1 VEGVGWARAVG
12 DEGTAKR
19 TPNPEFVETGR
30 DGEGSKEDEA
40 RRGRGGRV
48 ASVGAELRK
57 DTDET
62 RGEAKRTGGLLFRV
76 DVGTVRVSNDVTI
89 GVTGRML
96 REDAALNIPAT
107 RETDEA
113 RDRMDDERRMDTR
126 GGRLTVLVRGRG
138 RVGTLLIPADGRRIA
153 DARLDLVEMIEGRG
167 ARGVESSLAE
177 DGTATS
183 TGTAGRAV
191 EVVEVRKVDGGRLAS
206 NGTAARE
213 EDCVPITPAGR
224 DEDGATTSTVRRDED
239 GMTIT
244 TAVRDDEGRDET
256 AGIKTGRDVLSAG
269 IMLIRRDDD
278 GEVAITVEGRRA
290 LTTGAGTLAPR
301 RDDEDGVTSRTDDE
315 GLSKLIALAVEI
327 PPRRD
332 DDGVTS
338 RTEDGAAS
346 RTEDRGVARRAED
359 EVASRT
365 EDDGTGELI
374 TRVVT
379 IPPRRTD
386 EDGVKSRTEDEI
398 LGEVETLPRRT
409 DEDGAT
415 SRTEDEDLSK
425 LVTRILEITPTRDEE
440 AGRGMAGL
448 EILLVG
454 REMIETGAAV
464 AREVGSIVGDTGVEI
479 RRTLLVTGSTTPG
492 MLRVEEDTAGRICLL
507 VGATSEEIRVVMI
520 EDGRT
525 TPVTTEIREDNAK
538 VGLLVGFTDE
548 ETRPAM
554 LEEGRKVP
562 EMTEIRD
569 DSEERGL
576 LAEARSVE
584 ISRTLL
590 DGGRTAPVVLRIVDD
605 TTGIIGLLVGTTNVE
620 TSRTLLDGGR
630 TVSRMLP
637 TEEGSP
643 EMTGLLVEDVWRSV
657 DNVDDRISGCET
669 REETARIGAEVDP
682 WALEIMAGRSSRVLE
697 AIGENVEVDP
707 WTLEVMGGSSST
719 ALEGVEEDVELISGP
734 DTREGIAR
742 ISSKIDPRMLETM
755 IGRSSLVLEGVGED
769 VGVRKEASLGLGIPT
784 PISSG
789 NFNSGAETLRALH
802 DPGMTAMGAD
812 RGTPNLSVHPPSCE
826 SHATSLQRSDSAQ
839 RSVHP
844 TNEGVYTVG
853 CTRLSRLPPRAT
865 ASQVT
870 SNPGSV
876 DV

>member
-1 VEGVGWARAVG
+1 MV
-12 DEGTAKR
+12 
-19 TPNPEFVETGR
+19 
-30 DGEGSKEDEA
+30 
-40 RRGRGGRV
+40 
-48 ASVGAELRK
+48 
-57 DTDET
+57 
-62 RGEAKRTGGLLFRV
+62 
-76 DVGTVRVSNDVTI
+76 
-89 GVTGRML
+89 
-96 REDAALNIPAT
+96 
-107 RETDEA
+107 
-113 RDRMDDERRMDTR
+113 
-126 GGRLTVLVRGRG
+126 
-138 RVGTLLIPADGRRIA
+138 
-153 DARLDLVEMIEGRG
+153 
-167 ARGVESSLAE
+167 
-177 DGTATS
+177 
-183 TGTAGRAV
+183 
-191 EVVEVRKVDGGRLAS
+191 
-206 NGTAARE
+206 
-213 EDCVPITPAGR
+213 
-224 DEDGATTSTVRRDED
+224 
-239 GMTIT
+239 
-244 TAVRDDEGRDET
+244 
-256 AGIKTGRDVLSAG
+256 
-269 IMLIRRDDD
+269 
-278 GEVAITVEGRRA
+278 
-290 LTTGAGTLAPR
+290 
-301 RDDEDGVTSRTDDE
+301 
-315 GLSKLIALAVEI
+315 
-327 PPRRD
+327 
-332 DDGVTS
+332 
-338 RTEDGAAS
+338 
-346 RTEDRGVARRAED
+346 
-359 EVASRT
+359 
-365 EDDGTGELI
+365 
-374 TRVVT
+374 
-379 IPPRRTD
+379 
-386 EDGVKSRTEDEI
+386 
-398 LGEVETLPRRT
+398 
-409 DEDGAT
+409 
-415 SRTEDEDLSK
+415 
-425 LVTRILEITPTRDEE
+425 
-440 AGRGMAGL
+440 GL

-479 RRTLLVTGSTTPG
+479 RRTLLETGSTTPG

-507 VGATSEEIRVVMI
+507 VGARSEEIRVEMI
-520 EDGRT
+520 EDERI
-525 TPVTTEIREDNAK
+525 TPVTTEIREDNAR

-562 EMTEIRD
+562 GMTEIRD

-605 TTGIIGLLVGTTNVE
+605 ITGTIGLLVETTNVE

-630 TVSRMLP
+630 TVPRMLP

-657 DNVDDRISGCET
+657 DNVDGRISGCET

-697 AIGENVEVDP
+697 AIGENVEVDS
-707 WTLEVMGGSSST
+707 WTLEIMGGSSST
-719 ALEGVEEDVELISGP
+719 TLEGVEEDIEVDSCALRTMADKSMLVLAGVGEDVELISGP

-742 ISSKIDPRMLETM
+742 IGSKIDPRMLETM
-755 IGRSSLVLEGVGED
+755 TGRSSPALEGVGED

-789 NFNSGAETLRALH
+789 NCNSGAETLRALH

-812 RGTPNLSVHPPSCE
+812 KGTPNFSVHPPSCE